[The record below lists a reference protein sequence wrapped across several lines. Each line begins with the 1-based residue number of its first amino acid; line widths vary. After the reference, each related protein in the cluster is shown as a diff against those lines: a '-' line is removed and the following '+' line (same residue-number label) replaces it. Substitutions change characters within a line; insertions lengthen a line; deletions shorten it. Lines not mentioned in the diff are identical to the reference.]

1 MRLLLVGDV
10 MLGRLVN
17 RALRQRPPA
26 FVWGDTLDLFASAD
40 CRICN
45 LECAICG
52 HPAEPPEPKMFCFC
66 SDAAN
71 VAVLRAAGIDAVS
84 LANNHALDAGRPALL
99 EMVRLLDQAGV
110 AHAGAGADAA
120 AARRPAIIERAGM
133 RVGLLACTDNE
144 PSWEAHHG
152 QPGVFHV
159 PDDAHDAR
167 AEVLVGCVEVVRAT
181 SDLVIVSLHW
191 GPNWGTEPP
200 PAHRRMARRLI
211 DAGADVIFGHSAHIT
226 RGIEFHRSRAI
237 LYGAG
242 NFIDDYAVDP
252 VERNDESGI
261 FVVETDGPVV
271 RRVLVHPTFI
281 GDFQAQLARG
291 SLAERIALRM
301 RGLCALLGTEAE
313 WRGDALEVIPALE
326 PSLPSSP

>member
-1 MRLLLVGDV
+1 VRLLLVGDV

-17 RALRQRPPA
+17 VALRDKPPD
-26 FVWGDTLDLFASAD
+26 FVWGDTLGLFAAAD

-45 LECAICG
+45 LECAICA
-52 HPAEPPEPKMFCFC
+52 HPHEPPQPKTFCFW

-99 EMVRLLDQAGV
+99 EMVRLLDEAGI

-120 AARRPAIIERAGM
+120 AARCPAIIERAGM
-133 RVGLLACTDNE
+133 RIALIACTDNE

-152 QPGVFHV
+152 LPGVFHV
-159 PDDAHDAR
+159 PDDLHDPR
-167 AEVLVGCVEVVRAT
+167 AAVLLGCIEAVRPAV
-181 SDLVIVSLHW
+181 DLVVASLHW
-191 GPNWGTEPP
+191 GPNWGREPP
-200 PAHRRMARRLI
+200 PAHRRLARRLI

-226 RGIEFHRSRAI
+226 RGIEFYRSRAI
-237 LYGAG
+237 LYGVG

-252 VERNDESGI
+252 IERNDESAI
-261 FVVETDGPVV
+261 FVIETEGTLV

-281 GDFQAQLARG
+281 GDFRAQLARG
-291 SLAERIALRM
+291 ALAERIALRM
-301 RGLCALLGTEAE
+301 RGLCRLLGTDAD
-313 WRGDALEVIPALE
+313 WRGEALELAPAAQA
-326 PSLPSSP
+326 SLSSSA